1 MQFDDFDNR
10 IKDAADNHHPTYDE
24 KAWDKMEALLDKHM
38 PQPEKK
44 RRRFFFFW
52 LFALL
57 LLGSGAAWLF
67 MEKPWKKEESATA
80 VASTGSEKNTNRTV
94 TPGSAAS
101 SATENERATTPEKDA
116 TTANNTNADGSSVT
130 TATDTDK
137 KIVEPAG
144 AGSLSDQKRF
154 VQPAGIGLNKE
165 AEQLITTNSPGI
177 GKKKKTT
184 KAAPVNDKAI
194 VSVNVPDK
202 IAEPV
207 TMQKKETPSINTT
220 SDPAA
225 VVSGNKPVSKVAP
238 TSVNEE
244 KKPAADQPAIA
255 EPNAEAPVATE
266 PVAKKQ
272 AAKQKEKSPFFISV
286 SAGPDISAVGTSTLG
301 KTRLLTGA
309 GLGYTFKNRLTVRTG
324 FYMANKV
331 YTASPEQY
339 KPGVPIPGIQYLT
352 KIDADCKVYE
362 IPLSLS
368 YNFSRSEKQGFFG
381 GAAVSTLIMKKEDYD
396 YVYNYPGQPTYTYRH
411 SVNNENKHLFSILTL
426 SGGYQRKL
434 SNTFSIAAEPYVKI
448 PLSGVGFGNI
458 KLSGTGVLF
467 SVLVKPFNKHTKK
480 TSMLNNAVTK

>member
-1 MQFDDFDNR
+1 MQFDDFDQR
-10 IKDAADNHHPTYDE
+10 IKEAADNHHPTYDE

-38 PQPEKK
+38 PQPGKK

-57 LLGSGAAWLF
+57 LLGGGAAWLF
-67 MEKPWKKEESATA
+67 MEKPWKSEEPAIA
-80 VASTGSEKNTNRTV
+80 VATTGSEKSTDRAV
-94 TPGSAAS
+94 TPGSA
-101 SATENERATTPEKDA
+101 TENRKVKTSAKDA
-116 TTANNTNADGSSVT
+116 TITTGNTNADGSSVT

-144 AGSLSDQKRF
+144 AGSLSDQKKF

-184 KAAPVNDKAI
+184 KAAPVNNKAI
-194 VSVNVPDK
+194 ITANDPDK

-207 TMQKKETPSINTT
+207 MLPKNEAVSVNTSNNPVT
-220 SDPAA
+220 VAA
-225 VVSGNKPVSKVAP
+225 ENMPVSIVTP
-238 TSVNEE
+238 TVKEE
-244 KKPAADQPAIA
+244 KKQEVKAEQKPEEPIAAEQLI
-255 EPNAEAPVATE
+255 
-266 PVAKKQ
+266 KKQ
-272 AAKQKEKSPFFISV
+272 EQKKKEKSPFFISV

-381 GAAVSTLIMKKEDYD
+381 GAAVSSLIMKKEDYD

-448 PLSGVGFGNI
+448 PLTGVGLGNI

-467 SVLVKPFNKHTKK
+467 SVLVKPFNKHIKK
-480 TSMLNNAVTK
+480 TTALNNAVTK

>member
-1 MQFDDFDNR
+1 MQFDDFDQR
-10 IKDAADNHHPTYDE
+10 IKEAADNHHPTYDE

-38 PQPEKK
+38 PQPGKK

-52 LFALL
+52 LFVLL
-57 LLGSGAAWLF
+57 LLGGGAAWLF
-67 MEKPWKKEESATA
+67 MEKPWKSEEPAIA
-80 VASTGSEKNTNRTV
+80 VASTGSEKNTDRKV
-94 TPGSAAS
+94 TPGSA
-101 SATENERATTPEKDA
+101 TENRKVTTSAKDA
-116 TTANNTNADGSSVT
+116 TITTGNTNADGSSVT

-144 AGSLSDQKRF
+144 AGLLSDQKKF

-194 VSVNVPDK
+194 VSVNDPDK

-207 TMQKKETPSINTT
+207 TMQKKETPSINTN

-225 VVSGNKPVSKVAP
+225 VVSGNKPVSTVTP

-255 EPNAEAPVATE
+255 EPKAEAPVATE

-286 SAGPDISAVGTSTLG
+286 SAGPDMSAVGTSTIG

-309 GLGYTFKNRLTVRTG
+309 GLGYTFKNRFTVRTG

-381 GAAVSTLIMKKEDYD
+381 GAAVSSLIMKKEDYD

-448 PLSGVGFGNI
+448 PLTGVGLGNI

-467 SVLVKPFNKHTKK
+467 SVLVKPFNKHIKK
-480 TSMLNNAVTK
+480 TTALNNAVTK